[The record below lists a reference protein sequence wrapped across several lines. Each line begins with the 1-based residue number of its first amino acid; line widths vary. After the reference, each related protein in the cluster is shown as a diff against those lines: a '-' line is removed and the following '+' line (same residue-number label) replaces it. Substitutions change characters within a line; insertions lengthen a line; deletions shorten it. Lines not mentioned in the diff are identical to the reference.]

1 VRTSWFLLPLALL
14 ALVACSDPLAG
25 LPNEFPPSITLVAS
39 RLEGEAAF
47 DVTLS
52 AHASDADGNNLAYA
66 WRVDGELITQAT
78 DPTLR
83 LTFFEAGAYEVAVS
97 VTDGLHEASAS
108 VTITARNDYRPA
120 EAPDV
125 VIIGF
130 AGRCNVL
137 KACFPP
143 ADNRAYLSE
152 APIPNTL
159 QAMARTFE
167 QLGHSTLAFSF
178 RSHLL
183 DSPTLGP
190 GYLSADALLEFVR
203 DEWIRDFKD
212 PTRVVLV
219 AHSHGN
225 QFMSLLAWDHPEVE
239 FAYGIYLDAV
249 CTAWDADHIH
259 SGMFRDAYGSQQSFP
274 RPLNLL
280 GGACDTMFVPG
291 VGYQD
296 ISDVAPWNI
305 RWALEVR
312 SAGVAWTGLVADD
325 DPNHRPDGTSGI
337 SAGMAGI
344 YTDEGH
350 NDVHRDG
357 GAALQWVLDTLAHNG
372 LPLFGATGR
381 ARSDVLHAQPAP
393 SGFSLDR

>member
-1 VRTSWFLLPLALL
+1 MRTTRFLLPLALL
-14 ALVACSDPLAG
+14 ALVACSDPQAA
-25 LPNEFPPSITLVAS
+25 LPNEFPPSVTLQAS

-47 DVTLS
+47 DVTLT
-52 AHASDADGNNLAYA
+52 AHASDPDGNRLAYA
-66 WRVDGELITQAT
+66 WRVDGELVTQAT

-83 LTFFEAGAYEVAVS
+83 LTFFEAGSYEVAVS

-130 AGRCNVL
+130 AGRCGI
-137 KACFPP
+137 FPLCSP
-143 ADNRAYLSE
+143 PDENRSYLSD
-152 APIPNTL
+152 APNPNTL
-159 QAMARTFE
+159 QAIERALQ
-167 QLGHSTLAFSF
+167 QLGHTTMAFGF
-178 RSHLL
+178 RSNLL
-183 DSPTLGP
+183 DSPTRGLG
-190 GYLSADALLEFVR
+190 YASADALLELVR

-225 QFMSLLAWDHPEVE
+225 QFMSLLAWDHPEIE

-249 CTAWDADHIH
+249 CAYWDGDHETAFNIV
-259 SGMFRDAYGSQQSFP
+259 YGAKSDYP
-274 RPLNLL
+274 APLNAL
-280 GGACDTMFVPG
+280 GAACDSLLVPG

-296 ISDVAPWNI
+296 ISDVVPWNI

-325 DPNHRPDGTSGI
+325 DPNHRPDGTSGV

-350 NDVHRDG
+350 NEVHRDG
-357 GAALQWVLDTLAHNG
+357 GIALQWVLDMLVHNG
-372 LPLFGATGR
+372 LPHFGATGR
-381 ARSDVLHAQPAP
+381 AQSDGLHAQPAP
-393 SGFSLDR
+393 SGFRLDRF